1 MPTVEVFFFRSLILA
16 GLLKSR
22 VKNKEQQQSFLL
34 VTVFK

>member
-1 MPTVEVFFFRSLILA
+1 MPTVEFFFRSLILA

-22 VKNKEQQQSFLL
+22 VKIKEQQQQPFLL